1 LHLPKL
7 SCTFANDFF
16 PVDIQYMALIITGD
30 GSKTLYSEQFGEHYH
45 SVFGAVN
52 ESQHVF
58 IREGLFAAVGQPLT
72 VLNVLEVGF
81 GTGWN
86 AFLTLQ
92 QVPSLQ
98 RPVFYETLEL
108 FPITLPTAQSI
119 CDNPSFLQLHTAEW
133 NREVAIS
140 QDFILHKRRIDLL
153 HARFSR
159 LFDVIY
165 FDAFSPEIQP
175 EMWTLDVFSQLFAAT
190 QLNGVIATYC
200 AKGAV
205 RRTMQ
210 AAGFTM
216 ERLPGPKGKREMLR
230 GRKIV

>member
-1 LHLPKL
+1 
-7 SCTFANDFF
+7 
-16 PVDIQYMALIITGD
+16 MALVITAD

-52 ESQHVF
+52 ESQHIF
-58 IREGLFAAVGQPLT
+58 IRAGLLAAAEQST
-72 VLNVLEVGF
+72 TMLNVLEIGF
-81 GTGWN
+81 GAGWN

-92 QVPSLQ
+92 QAPLLQ

-108 FPITLPTAQSI
+108 FPVDFPTAQTI
-119 CDNPSFLQLHTAEW
+119 CDNPFFLQLHTAEW
-133 NREVAIS
+133 NREVSIS
-140 QDFILHKRRIDLL
+140 PDFILHKRQVDLL
-153 HARFSR
+153 DARFSR

-175 EMWTLDVFSQLFAAT
+175 EMWAFDIFSKLFAAT
-190 QLNGVIATYC
+190 RHNGVLTTYC

-210 AAGFTM
+210 AAGFKI

-230 GRKIV
+230 GRKTD